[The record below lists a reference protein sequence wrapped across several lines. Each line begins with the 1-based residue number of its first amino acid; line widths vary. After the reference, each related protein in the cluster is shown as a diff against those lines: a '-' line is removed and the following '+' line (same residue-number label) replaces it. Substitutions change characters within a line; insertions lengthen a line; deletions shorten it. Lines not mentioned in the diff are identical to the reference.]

1 MLQIDMLVP
10 VIRKAPLAHVQAC
23 QLISISIRRS
33 DTPAHRPANIS
44 TRMIAQKLPGGNRR
58 HCTASIDYAPVQKL
72 SEPIR
77 QEVSQELGT
86 NVSCPGERKRGDS

>member
-1 MLQIDMLVP
+1 
-10 VIRKAPLAHVQAC
+10 
-23 QLISISIRRS
+23 
-33 DTPAHRPANIS
+33 
-44 TRMIAQKLPGGNRR
+44 MIAQKLPGGNRG

-86 NVSCPGERKRGDS
+86 NVSCPGERKCGDS